1 MLFGSN
7 LTPFKIDAGQ
17 DPVDVESIAKT
28 IGWMFV
34 QTFSM
39 IIEVSIDVS
48 PLGFCSQYSQKI
60 T

>member
-7 LTPFKIDAGQ
+7 LTPFTVDAGQ
-17 DPVDVESIAKT
+17 DPVDVESITKT

-39 IIEVSIDVS
+39 IIDVSIDVS
-48 PLGFCSQYSQKI
+48 TPKR
-60 T
+60 